1 MSKDYYQILGISQ
14 SASQEEIKKAYR
26 KLAHKYHPDKGGG
39 DEKKFK
45 EINEAYQTLSDK
57 EKRTQYD
64 RFGKVFEGR
73 GEPGWDFTWNWGRQG
88 ADMEF
93 DFGDLG
99 EMVEEIFGFGTPRKR
114 KDVKKGKDIEIDLE
128 ISLQDTFKGHKKEVS
143 LYKLIICSRCQGKG
157 AEPGASLNECFSCRG
172 TGEVQQMRKTV
183 FGSFTRFVICPECGG
198 EGQKPERL
206 CNVCKGEGRIR
217 GEENIQM
224 FIPPGVDTNQIIKIE
239 GKGDAGRKGGKAGD
253 LYCRILIKPHP
264 LFHREGDNIYV
275 KVSVSFSQAALGSE
289 IEIPALEGKNILLNI
304 PSGIESGKVLRIS
317 GKGIPHFSGSGRG
330 DLYIELVVR
339 TPKKLT
345 KKQKEL
351 LEKLREEG
359 I

>member
-1 MSKDYYQILGISQ
+1 MKDYYQILGISQ

-57 EKRTQYD
+57 EKRSQYD
-64 RFGKVFEGR
+64 RFERAFEGR
-73 GEPGWDFTWNWGRQG
+73 AEPGWDFTWNWGRQG

-128 ISLQDTFKGHKKEVS
+128 ISLQDTFKEHKREVS

-217 GEENIQM
+217 GE
-224 FIPPGVDTNQIIKIE
+224 
-239 GKGDAGRKGGKAGD
+239 
-253 LYCRILIKPHP
+253 
-264 LFHREGDNIYV
+264 
-275 KVSVSFSQAALGSE
+275 
-289 IEIPALEGKNILLNI
+289 KNILLNI

-330 DLYIELVVR
+330 DLYVELVVR

-345 KKQKEL
+345 
-351 LEKLREEG
+351 R
-359 I
+359 